1 MIRYRHDRDPLVAIE
16 QQKGPNELRSVV
28 MQQVVIPMAFHQF
41 WDQHGD
47 VAIRPLDL
55 LLDSIVND
63 RLDDEAIGRIKYN
76 QSRLRKTSHPGWFF
90 YQTTPLATQ
99 LICLFPGL
107 NMQHMDLTRQ
117 GPSVAEGIF

>member
-1 MIRYRHDRDPLVAIE
+1 MTSAADVAAAVFAGQLGRKDALPLVPSFAEQPGSQSGTQMIRYRHDRDPLVAIE
-16 QQKGPNELRSVV
+16 QQKCPNELRSVV

-55 LLDSIVND
+55 LLDSIVDD

-76 QSRLRKTSHPGWFF
+76 QSRLRKT
-90 YQTTPLATQ
+90 
-99 LICLFPGL
+99 
-107 NMQHMDLTRQ
+107 
-117 GPSVAEGIF
+117 